1 MERVDVSVF
10 EGVDQAIVAQ
20 GILKYLHNA
29 RNVER
34 VVNVLLCLRH
44 AGVLGVQVGSTQS
57 SSSSRDVHAYGFLR
71 YRLKTPECRTNYY
84 DYNVQ
89 ENSDLDL
96 LYDKVIFM
104 AHRSH
109 RLGLIDAV
117 FDMALIDGCR
127 VSSKMV
133 GRLASCLREY
143 DGEKAYYFY
152 CHAVERGWRLDAF
165 AYKSIVINMLADG
178 TQYWRMCMD
187 ILQRFHMSMPYFL
200 ETNLHTSIAVTC
212 GKNGWFE
219 EMIDL
224 YYAMLR
230 DGVEPNTITWN
241 AFITACQRLHKPR
254 VGFEFGDAM
263 RAMDVPMDV
272 NTYSSLLAC
281 AAAMRDETLTIQTWN
296 SMIDDNV
303 RPDRIVCGG
312 YMWALLESSRPD
324 LAVDVFEKWKRDGRP
339 PGSSETHS
347 IELEYFHQ
355 VSKQLEQEEKWSMHR
370 KALRIQRW
378 MRSQG
383 VKPESIGLRH
393 VVDKGK
399 NSTGLWKQAAM
410 LAKMYL
416 PLDSADLLPSV
427 AAYSFAIIGYHR
439 LRDEAKGLELAREF
453 EKLEMQRSTAEYAT
467 ALNACAHINA
477 LEPAL
482 KLIKRARGSGVK
494 LSPQAFTSAISIC
507 SARGSA
513 DSALWLLRE
522 MTSSGIKPNEH
533 TINCVLT
540 VCGATGR
547 VSGALKLFQSM
558 EASFGVKPDMV
569 CFATMWEILGARGN
583 WWEAAIFYLVGE
595 GYVEASVWPY
605 ARFIGSDGNLRSI
618 DLHLFS
624 VVGSK
629 MVIRIWLL
637 LLRDAHRRGSLQD
650 NQRLA
655 IITGRGKNSP
665 DGQSRIKPSI
675 EEFLSEG
682 LGVRIPWYVEKANK
696 GQICIKSA
704 DLKLW
709 FENEMSSIGLG
720 SSADEDVILKICRN
734 STNADLT
741 LLQQVKVQ

>member
-1 MERVDVSVF
+1 MN
-10 EGVDQAIVAQ
+10 
-20 GILKYLHNA
+20 ILH
-29 RNVER
+29 
-34 VVNVLLCLRH
+34 
-44 AGVLGVQVGSTQS
+44 
-57 SSSSRDVHAYGFLR
+57 
-71 YRLKTPECRTNYY
+71 
-84 DYNVQ
+84 
-89 ENSDLDL
+89 
-96 LYDKVIFM
+96 
-104 AHRSH
+104 
-109 RLGLIDAV
+109 
-117 FDMALIDGCR
+117 
-127 VSSKMV
+127 
-133 GRLASCLREY
+133 
-143 DGEKAYYFY
+143 
-152 CHAVERGWRLDAF
+152 
-165 AYKSIVINMLADG
+165 
-178 TQYWRMCMD
+178 
-187 ILQRFHMSMPYFL
+187 RFHMSMPYFL
-200 ETNLHTSIAVTC
+200 ETNLHTSIAVAC
-212 GKNGWFE
+212 GKQGWFE

-241 AFITACQRLHKPR
+241 AFITACQRLRKPR

-281 AAAMRDETLTIQTWN
+281 AAAIRDGDLVMHTWK
-296 SMIDDNV
+296 SMIGDNV

-312 YMWALLESSRPD
+312 YMWALLESGRPE
-324 LAVDVFEKWKRDGRP
+324 LAVGVFEHWKRDGRP
-339 PGSSETHS
+339 PGSTETHC

-355 VSKQLEQEEKWSMHR
+355 VSKELEHEEKWSMHR

-383 VKPESIGLRH
+383 VKPESVGLRH

-399 NSTGLWKQAAM
+399 TSTGLWKQAAM

-439 LRDEAKGLELAREF
+439 LRDEARALELAREF
-453 EKLEMQRSTAEYAT
+453 ENLEMQRSTAEYAT

-482 KLIKRARGSGVK
+482 KLVKRARGSGVK

-507 SARGSA
+507 SAKGSA

-522 MTSSGIKPNEH
+522 MTSSGIRPNQH

-540 VCGATGR
+540 VCGATDR

-569 CFATMWEILGARGN
+569 CFATMWEILGVRGQ
-583 WWEAAIFYLVGE
+583 WWEAALFYLVGE
-595 GYVEASVWPY
+595 HSVEASTWPY
-605 ARFIGSDGNLRSI
+605 CRFIGSNGNLTSI

-637 LLRDAHRRGSLQD
+637 LLRDAYRRDSLPD
-650 NQRLA
+650 SVTFS

-665 DGQSRIKPSI
+665 GGQSRLKPSI
-675 EEFLSEG
+675 EEFLSDG
-682 LGVRIPWYVEKANK
+682 LGVRIPWYVDKANK
-696 GQICIKSA
+696 GQICIKSL
-704 DLKLW
+704 DLKAW
-709 FENEMSSIGLG
+709 FENEMSCIGLG
-720 SSADEDVILKICRN
+720 ALADEDVILKICSN
-734 STNADLT
+734 EMCADL
-741 LLQQVKVQ
+741 LVLQQVQIH